1 MPLRDATVTLTKDQV
16 GKIVLELYD
25 KLAALYGARL
35 KGVYLYGSYARG
47 EADDDSDI
55 DIAVILA
62 GAVNRAKERSRA
74 GDIASGISLRENCVL
89 TLFFMS
95 EVELAEKPYAIHRS
109 IARDG
114 IAV

>member
-1 MPLRDATVTLTKDQV
+1 MTLTKDQV
-16 GKIVLELYD
+16 GKIVLELHD
-25 KLAALYGARL
+25 KLAALYGSRL

-55 DIAVILA
+55 DVAVILA
-62 GAVNRAKERSRA
+62 GVVNRAKERSRA

-95 EVELAEKPYAIHRS
+95 EAEMAETPYAIHRS

-114 IAV
+114 IPV

>member
-1 MPLRDATVTLTKDQV
+1 MTLTKDHV
-16 GKIVLELYD
+16 GKIVIELYD
-25 KLAALYGARL
+25 KLAALYGSRL
-35 KGVYLYGSYARG
+35 KSVYLYGSYARG

-62 GAVNRAKERSRA
+62 GAVNRAKERSYA
-74 GDIASGISLRENCVL
+74 GDIASGISLRENCVI

-95 EVELAEKPYAIHRS
+95 EAEMTEKPFAIHRS

-114 IAV
+114 IPA

>member
-1 MPLRDATVTLTKDQV
+1 MTLTKDHV
-16 GKIVLELYD
+16 GKILIELND
-25 KLAALYGARL
+25 KLAALYGSRL
-35 KGVYLYGSYARG
+35 KSVYLYGSYARG

-62 GAVNRAKERSRA
+62 GAVNRAKERSCA
-74 GDIASGISLRENCVL
+74 GDIASGISLRENCVI

-95 EVELAEKPYAIHRS
+95 EAEMAEKPYAIHRS

-114 IAV
+114 IPA